1 VVFCFPQII
10 IEIKCSR
17 DEKFIP
23 LMRNAVKHAT
33 GSPSGITKE
42 NKPFQSKLFYSR
54 LIKCPNPN
62 KPSLIEKEE
71 KVHYSNILAQNF
83 PIFRHDLNVE
93 LDE

>member
-71 KVHYSNILAQNF
+71 KVHHPNIVAQNC
-83 PIFRHDLNVE
+83 PIFQNDLDDDCNE
-93 LDE
+93 